1 MANKKGNR
9 RRFGAVRQYRSGR
22 WTASYL
28 GPDGERIR
36 AEETFETK
44 KDAEIWL
51 SQVEADLT
59 RGDWRSPDA
68 GAVNF
73 RVYAEKWV
81 EERELAVRTVDLY
94 QHLLRL
100 HIFPA
105 FDALD
110 LDEITAP
117 RVREW
122 RAERLRKTKAK
133 TTIAKAYRL
142 LKAIMETAVDDELIS
157 RNPCRIKGAGKES
170 AAERRIATVVQVDA
184 LADAIGARW
193 RLMVYLGAYGP
204 MRPEE
209 LAGLR
214 RRDVDLD
221 NMVIRLRAAEP
232 ERTNGKRAPG
242 DTKSDAGVRTVVL
255 PAFLYKDV
263 KRHLDWFAEKGP
275 DGLLFVGEKGAPF
288 RRTSFGRKWRRARL
302 AVGLPDGFRFY
313 DLRHTGHTLSTRS
326 GVTLKDTMVRAGQ
339 SSEKAAGLPALRRRT
354 TAEGRRRPGRHGARR
369 ACEALRGQRPAQ
381 QAGVVGGLMVR
392 LWCGT
397 RRPV

>member
-1 MANKKGNR
+1 MGNKKGRR

-36 AEETFETK
+36 AEETFESK
-44 KDAEIWL
+44 KAAEVWL
-51 SQVEADLT
+51 SQVEADLS
-59 RGDWRSPDA
+59 RGDWRAPDA

-81 EERELAVRTVDLY
+81 EERELAVRTEDLY
-94 QHLLRL
+94 KHLLRL
-100 HIFPA
+100 HILPTFA
-105 FDALD
+105 EFD

-122 RAERLRKTKAK
+122 RAERLRTTKAK
-133 TTIAKAYRL
+133 TTVAKAYRL
-142 LKAIMETAVDDELIS
+142 LKGILETAVDDDLIS

-170 AAERRIATVVQVDA
+170 ATERRIATVAQVDA
-184 LADAIGARW
+184 LADAIGIRW

-214 RRDVDLD
+214 RRDVDAD
-221 NMVIRLRAAEP
+221 NLVIRVRRAEP

-242 DTKSDAGVRTVVL
+242 PTKSDAGARVVVL
-255 PAFLYKDV
+255 PAFLHKEL
-263 KRHLDWFAEKGP
+263 RQHLAWFAEKGP
-275 DGLLFVGEKGAPF
+275 DGLVFVGEKGAPF
-288 RRTSFGRKWRRARL
+288 RRTSFGRKWRRAR
-302 AVGLPDGFRFY
+302 AAAGLPDDFRFY

-326 GVTLKDTMVRAGQ
+326 GATLKDTMVRAGQ
-339 SSEKAAGLPALRRRT
+339 SSEKAALIYQHSDEERQRDVAAGLDD
-354 TAEGRRRPGRHGARR
+354 
-369 ACEALRGQRPAQ
+369 
-381 QAGVVGGLMVR
+381 MVR
-392 LWCGT
+392 AERAKHHTDKSAHHKEKPTGS
-397 RRPV
+397 

>member
-1 MANKKGNR
+1 MGNKKGRR

-44 KDAEIWL
+44 KAAEVWL
-51 SQVEADLT
+51 SQVEADLS
-59 RGDWRSPDA
+59 RGDWRAPDA

-81 EERELAVRTVDLY
+81 EERELAVRTEDLY
-94 QHLLRL
+94 KHLLRL
-100 HIFPA
+100 HILPTFA
-105 FDALD
+105 ELD

-122 RAERLRKTKAK
+122 RAERLRTTKAK
-133 TTIAKAYRL
+133 TTVAKAYRL
-142 LKAIMETAVDDELIS
+142 LKGILETAVDDDLIS

-170 AAERRIATVVQVDA
+170 ATERRIATVAQVDA
-184 LADAIGARW
+184 LADAIGIRW

-214 RRDVDLD
+214 RRDVDTD
-221 NMVIRLRAAEP
+221 NVIRVRRAEP

-242 DTKSDAGVRTVVL
+242 PTKSDAGARVVVL
-255 PAFLYKDV
+255 PAFLHKEL
-263 KRHLDWFAEKGP
+263 RQHLAWFAEKGP
-275 DGLLFVGEKGAPF
+275 DGLVFVGEKGAPF
-288 RRTSFGRKWRRARL
+288 RRTSFGRKWRRAR
-302 AVGLPDGFRFY
+302 AVAGLPEDFRFY

-326 GVTLKDTMVRAGQ
+326 GATLKDTMVRAGQ
-339 SSEKAAGLPALRRRT
+339 SSEKAALIYQHSDEERQRDVAAGLD
-354 TAEGRRRPGRHGARR
+354 G
-369 ACEALRGQRPAQ
+369 
-381 QAGVVGGLMVR
+381 MVR
-392 LWCGT
+392 AERAKHHTGKSAHHKEKPT
-397 RRPV
+397 GS

>member
-1 MANKKGNR
+1 MANKKGRR

-44 KDAEIWL
+44 KDAEVWL
-51 SQVEADLT
+51 SQVEADLS
-59 RGDWRSPDA
+59 RGDWRAPDA
-68 GAVNF
+68 GEVNF

-81 EERELAVRTVDLY
+81 EERELAVRTDDLY
-94 QHLLRL
+94 KHLLRL
-100 HIFPA
+100 YILPTFG
-105 FDALD
+105 ALD

-122 RAERLRKTKAK
+122 RAERLRTTKAK
-133 TTIAKAYRL
+133 TTVAKAYRL
-142 LKAIMETAVDDELIS
+142 LKAILETAVDDDLIT

-170 AAERRIATVVQVDA
+170 ATERRIATVAQVDA
-184 LADAIGARW
+184 LANAIGIRW

-214 RRDVDLD
+214 RRDIDAD
-221 NMVIRLRAAEP
+221 NLVIRVRVAEP

-242 DTKSDAGVRTVVL
+242 ETKSDAGVRAVVL
-255 PAFLYKDV
+255 PAFLHKEV
-263 KRHLDWFAEKGP
+263 KQHLAWFAEKGD
-275 DGLLFVGEKGAPF
+275 DGLVFVGEKGAPF
-288 RRTSFGRKWRRARL
+288 RRNSFGRKWRRAR
-302 AVGLPDGFRFY
+302 AAAGLPDGFRFY

-326 GVTLKDTMVRAGQ
+326 GATLKDTMVRAGQ
-339 SSEKAAGLPALRRRT
+339 SSEKAALIYQHSDEERQRDLASGLDD
-354 TAEGRRRPGRHGARR
+354 
-369 ACEALRGQRPAQ
+369 
-381 QAGVVGGLMVR
+381 MVR
-392 LWCGT
+392 AERAKHHKQQGD
-397 RRPV
+397 RPVHHSEESSGS

>member
-1 MANKKGNR
+1 MANKTGRR

-22 WTASYL
+22 WTASYI
-28 GPDGERIR
+28 GPDGERIH
-36 AEETFETK
+36 APETFATK
-44 KDAEIWL
+44 KEAEIWL

-59 RGDWRSPDA
+59 RGDWRAPDA

-73 RVYAEKWV
+73 RIYAEKWV

-94 QHLLRL
+94 EHLFRL
-100 HIFPA
+100 YIFPT
-105 FDALD
+105 FGALD

-122 RAERLRKTKAK
+122 RAERLRTTQAK
-133 TTIAKAYRL
+133 TMVAKAYRL
-142 LKAIMETAVDDELIS
+142 VKSIMETAVDDELIS

-170 AAERRIATVVQVDA
+170 AAERRIATVAQVDA
-184 LADAIGARW
+184 LAEAIGIRW

-221 NMVIRLRAAEP
+221 TMVIRVRVAEP

-242 DTKSDAGVRTVVL
+242 ETKSGAGVRAVVL
-255 PAFLYKDV
+255 PAFLHKEV
-263 KRHLDWFAEKGP
+263 RQHLAWFAEKGP
-275 DGLLFVGEKGAPF
+275 DGLVFVGEKGAPF
-288 RRTSFGRKWRRARL
+288 RRTSFGRKWRRART
-302 AVGLPDGFRFY
+302 AAGLPDGFRFY

-326 GVTLKDTMVRAGQ
+326 GATLKDTMVRAGQ
-339 SSEKAAGLPALRRRT
+339 SSEKAALIYQHSDEERQREVASGLDDLVRAEREKHHKGTPAHHNEEPT
-354 TAEGRRRPGRHGARR
+354 
-369 ACEALRGQRPAQ
+369 
-381 QAGVVGGLMVR
+381 
-392 LWCGT
+392 GT
-397 RRPV
+397 

>member
-1 MANKKGNR
+1 MANRKGRR

-28 GPDGERIR
+28 GPDGERNR

-51 SQVEADLT
+51 SQVEADLS
-59 RGDWRSPDA
+59 RGDWRAPDA

-73 RVYAEKWV
+73 GTYAEKWV
-81 EERELAVRTVDLY
+81 EERELAVRTEDLY
-94 QHLLRL
+94 RHLLRL
-100 HIFPA
+100 HILPTFGP
-105 FDALD
+105 LD
-110 LDEITAP
+110 LDGITAP

-122 RAERLRKTKAK
+122 RAERLRTTAAK
-133 TTIAKAYRL
+133 TTVAKSYRL
-142 LKAIMETAVDDELIS
+142 LKGILETAVDDDLIS

-170 AAERRIATVVQVDA
+170 AAERRIATVTQVDA
-184 LADAIGARW
+184 LADAIGIRW

-221 NMVIRLRAAEP
+221 HMVIRVRVAEP

-242 DTKSDAGVRTVVL
+242 ETKSDAGVRAVVL
-255 PAFLYKDV
+255 PAFLHKEV
-263 KRHLDWFAEKGP
+263 RQHLAWFAEKEP
-275 DGLLFVGEKGAPF
+275 DGLVFVGEKGAPF
-288 RRTSFGRKWRRARL
+288 RRTSFGRKWRRARTV
-302 AVGLPDGFRFY
+302 AGLPEGFRFY

-326 GVTLKDTMVRAGQ
+326 GATLKDTMVRAGQ
-339 SSEKAAGLPALRRRT
+339 SSEKAALIYQHSDEERQRDVASGLDD
-354 TAEGRRRPGRHGARR
+354 
-369 ACEALRGQRPAQ
+369 
-381 QAGVVGGLMVR
+381 MVR
-392 LWCGT
+392 AERAKNHTGDDDAHHKDQPGT
-397 RRPV
+397 G

>member
-1 MANKKGNR
+1 MANRKGRR

-28 GPDGERIR
+28 GPDGERNR

-51 SQVEADLT
+51 SQVEADLS
-59 RGDWRSPDA
+59 RGDWRAPDA

-73 RVYAEKWV
+73 GVYAEKWV
-81 EERELAVRTVDLY
+81 EERELAVRTEDLY
-94 QHLLRL
+94 RHLLRL
-100 HIFPA
+100 HILPTFGT
-105 FDALD
+105 FD

-122 RAERLRKTKAK
+122 RAERLRTTAAK
-133 TTIAKAYRL
+133 TTVAKSYRL
-142 LKAIMETAVDDELIS
+142 LKGILETAVDDDLVS

-170 AAERRIATVVQVDA
+170 AAERRIATVAQVDG
-184 LADAIGARW
+184 LADAIDIRW

-221 NMVIRLRAAEP
+221 HMVIRVRVAEP

-242 DTKSDAGVRTVVL
+242 ETKSDAGVRAVVL
-255 PAFLYKDV
+255 PAFLHKEV
-263 KRHLDWFAEKGP
+263 RQHLAWFAEKGP
-275 DGLLFVGEKGAPF
+275 DGLVFVGEKGAPF
-288 RRTSFGRKWRRARL
+288 RRTSFGRKWRRARTV
-302 AVGLPDGFRFY
+302 AGLPEGFRFY

-326 GVTLKDTMVRAGQ
+326 GATLKDTMVRAGQ
-339 SSEKAAGLPALRRRT
+339 SSEKAALIYQHSDEERQRDVASGLDDMVR
-354 TAEGRRRPGRHGARR
+354 AERAKNHTGDDDAHHKDRPGTG
-369 ACEALRGQRPAQ
+369 
-381 QAGVVGGLMVR
+381 
-392 LWCGT
+392 
-397 RRPV
+397 

>member
-1 MANKKGNR
+1 MVNKRGRR
-9 RRFGAVRQYRSGR
+9 RRFGAMRQYRSGR

-51 SQVEADLT
+51 SQVEADLS
-59 RGDWRSPDA
+59 RGDWRAPDA

-81 EERELAVRTVDLY
+81 EERELAVRTEDLY
-94 QHLLRL
+94 KHLLRL
-100 HIFPA
+100 YILPA
-105 FDALD
+105 FGALD

-122 RAERLRKTKAK
+122 RAERLRVTEAK
-133 TTIAKAYRL
+133 TTVAKAYRL
-142 LKAIMETAVDDELIS
+142 LKGILETVVDDDLIN

-170 AAERRIATVVQVDA
+170 AAERRIATVAQVDA
-184 LADAIGARW
+184 LADAIGIRW

-214 RRDVDLD
+214 RRDVDPD
-221 NMVIRLRAAEP
+221 NLVIRVRLAEP

-242 DTKSDAGVRTVVL
+242 PTKSDAGARVVV
-255 PAFLYKDV
+255 PAFLHKEL
-263 KRHLDWFAEKGP
+263 KQHLAWFAEKER
-275 DGLLFVGEKGAPF
+275 DGLLFIGEKGAPF
-288 RRTSFGRKWRRARL
+288 RRSTFGRKWRKARTK
-302 AVGLPDGFRFY
+302 VGMPDNFRFY
-313 DLRHTGHTLSTRS
+313 DLRHTGNTLAADT
-326 GVTLKDTMVRAGQ
+326 GAKLKDLMVRAGQ
-339 SSEKAAGLPALRRRT
+339 SSERAQLIYQHSTAKHQRKLAQSIDVEVRQQLRESSAGW
-354 TAEGRRRPGRHGARR
+354 
-369 ACEALRGQRPAQ
+369 Q
-381 QAGVVGGLMVR
+381 QAR
-392 LWCGT
+392 EA
-397 RRPV
+397 